1 MQSIIYQ
8 KSKASRK
15 AACPIINDTLC
26 RAKFCKAALWNSDE
40 LCFFGGRQHVT
51 RHLLNGKTIKIT
63 GMKWALFGWAVL
75 GFAPVAG
82 RAADSLLDTT
92 LEDTKLYFTAPLR
105 WDEQDWL
112 YFGGA
117 LLAIGAAHSFDER
130 VRDHFANGSKAVL
143 NGGEDKNSLRDAA
156 PTMAL
161 IAGTGLYAAFL
172 DDRDGYREAWSL
184 IEAGAFSG
192 ATAEVL
198 GYATGR
204 ERPDA
209 TTSANQW
216 GKGGDSFPSLHTA
229 VAFAVG
235 TVFAE
240 SGSDEY
246 RWIRRIIG
254 YGVASATGYVRT
266 SENVH
271 WLSDSVA
278 GAALGIGTARFVL
291 NRQGAQDHAAL
302 QFQPVKNGW
311 LLSYS
316 MRTH

>member
-1 MQSIIYQ
+1 M
-8 KSKASRK
+8 
-15 AACPIINDTLC
+15 
-26 RAKFCKAALWNSDE
+26 NSVD
-40 LCFFGGRQHVT
+40 LGVARRLT
-51 RHLLNGKTIKIT
+51 RYIRYGKTIETT
-63 GMKWALFGWAVL
+63 GMKWALLGWTVL
-75 GFAPVAG
+75 GFVPVAG

-92 LEDTKLYFTAPLR
+92 LEDAKLYFTAPLR
-105 WDEQDWL
+105 WDKEDWL
-112 YFGGA
+112 EFGGA
-117 LLAIGAAHSFDER
+117 FIAIGAAHSFDER
-130 VRDHFANGSKAVL
+130 VRDHFATGSKAIL

-156 PTMAL
+156 PTLAL
-161 IAGTGLYAAFL
+161 IAGTGLYAAFI

-184 IEAGAFSG
+184 VEAGAFSG

-209 TTSANQW
+209 TASANKW
-216 GKGGDSFPSLHTA
+216 GKGGDSFPSLHTT
-229 VAFAVG
+229 VALAVG

-240 SGSDEY
+240 SGNDEY

-254 YGVASATGYVRT
+254 YGAASATGYVRT

-278 GAALGIGTARFVL
+278 GAALGIATARFVL
-291 NRQGAQDHAAL
+291 NRQGAQSHASL

>member
-1 MQSIIYQ
+1 MNSTFF
-8 KSKASRK
+8 
-15 AACPIINDTLC
+15 AAA
-26 RAKFCKAALWNSDE
+26 R
-40 LCFFGGRQHVT
+40 RQT
-51 RHLLNGKTIKIT
+51 RHLRFRRAIKSAK
-63 GMKWALFGWAVL
+63 MKWAMLGLAVV
-75 GFAPVAG
+75 GISPIAG
-82 RAADSLLDTT
+82 HTADSLLDTT
-92 LEDTKLYFTAPLR
+92 LEDTKLYFTSPIR
-105 WDEQDWL
+105 WDEGDWL

-117 LLAIGAAHSFDER
+117 LVAIGAAHSFDDR
-130 VRDHFANGSKAVL
+130 VRDHFATGSKAIL

-156 PTMAL
+156 PTVAL
-161 IAGTGLYAAFL
+161 VAGTGLAAAFI

-198 GYATGR
+198 AYATGR
-204 ERPDA
+204 ERPDE
-209 TTSANQW
+209 TTSPNEW
-216 GKGGDSFPSLHTA
+216 GKHGDSFPSLHTT

-240 SGSDEY
+240 SGNDDY

-254 YGVASATGYVRT
+254 YGVASATGYVRV

-278 GAALGIGTARFVL
+278 GAALGIATARFVL
-291 NRQGAQDHAAL
+291 NRQEAQDHAAL
-302 QFQPVKNGW
+302 QIQPVKNGW
-311 LLSYS
+311 LMSYS

>member
-1 MQSIIYQ
+1 MNFVCF
-8 KSKASRK
+8 
-15 AACPIINDTLC
+15 AAAQRL
-26 RAKFCKAALWNSDE
+26 K
-40 LCFFGGRQHVT
+40 
-51 RHLLNGKTIKIT
+51 RHLRYGKTIKT
-63 GMKWALFGWAVL
+63 AAMKSALLGWTVL
-75 GFAPVAG
+75 GFVPVAG
-82 RAADSLLDTT
+82 YGADSLLDTT

-117 LLAIGAAHSFDER
+117 LVAIGAAHSFDQR
-130 VRDHFANGSKAVL
+130 VRDHFATGSKAIS

-156 PTMAL
+156 PTLAL
-161 IAGTGLYAAFL
+161 IAGTGLYAAFI

-192 ATAEVL
+192 VTAEAL

-216 GKGGDSFPSLHTA
+216 GRGGDSFPSLHTS

-240 SGSDEY
+240 SGNDEY

-254 YGVASATGYVRT
+254 YGVASATGYVRV

-278 GAALGIGTARFVL
+278 GAALGIATARFVL
-291 NRQGAQDHAAL
+291 NRQEARDHAAL

-311 LLSYS
+311 LMSYS

>member
-1 MQSIIYQ
+1 MNS
-8 KSKASRK
+8 SFA
-15 AACPIINDTLC
+15 
-26 RAKFCKAALWNSDE
+26 AAL
-40 LCFFGGRQHVT
+40 RQM
-51 RHLLNGKTIKIT
+51 RDLWFRKTIKSVR
-63 GMKWALFGWAVL
+63 MKWAMLGWAV
-75 GFAPVAG
+75 VAVSPIVG
-82 RAADSLLDTT
+82 HSADSLLDTT

-105 WDEQDWL
+105 WDQEDWL

-117 LLAIGAAHSFDER
+117 LAAIGAAHSLDER
-130 VRDHFANGSKAVL
+130 VRDHFATGSKAIL

-156 PTMAL
+156 PTVAL
-161 IAGTGLYAAFL
+161 IAGTGLAAAFI

-198 GYATGR
+198 GLATGR
-204 ERPDA
+204 ERPDE
-209 TTSANQW
+209 TTSPNQW
-216 GKGGDSFPSLHTA
+216 GKHGDSFPSLHTT

-240 SGSDEY
+240 SGNDEY

-254 YGVASATGYVRT
+254 YGVASATGYIRV

-278 GAALGIGTARFVL
+278 GIGAR
-291 NRQGAQDHAAL
+291 NRHSPICIESTRSTRSRGGVSISA
-302 QFQPVKNGW
+302 G
-311 LLSYS
+311 
-316 MRTH
+316 

>member
-1 MQSIIYQ
+1 MSFAGARQ
-8 KSKASRK
+8 
-15 AACPIINDTLC
+15 PI
-26 RAKFCKAALWNSDE
+26 
-40 LCFFGGRQHVT
+40 RQLQH
-51 RHLLNGKTIKIT
+51 GKTVKT
-63 GMKWALFGWAVL
+63 TRMRWLMLGWAV
-75 GFAPVAG
+75 AG
-82 RAADSLLDTT
+82 IFPIVGHTADTLLDTT
-92 LEDTKLYFTAPLR
+92 LEDAKLYFTSPLR
-105 WDEQDWL
+105 WDQEDWL

-117 LLAIGAAHSFDER
+117 LAAIGAAHSFDER
-130 VRDHFANGSKAVL
+130 VRDHFATGSKAVL

-156 PTMAL
+156 PTVAL
-161 IAGTGLYAAFL
+161 IAGTGLYAAFI
-172 DDRDGYREAWSL
+172 DDHDGYREAWSL
-184 IEAGAFSG
+184 LEAGAFSG

-198 GYATGR
+198 GYAAGR
-204 ERPDA
+204 ERPDE
-209 TTSANQW
+209 TTSPNEW
-216 GKGGDSFPSLHTA
+216 GKRGDSFPSLHTT

-240 SGSDEY
+240 SGNDEY

-254 YGVASATGYVRT
+254 YGVAGATGYVRV

-278 GAALGIGTARFVL
+278 GAALGIATARFVL
-291 NRQGAQDHAAL
+291 NRQEAQDRAAAL

>member
-1 MQSIIYQ
+1 MNSVFL
-8 KSKASRK
+8 
-15 AACPIINDTLC
+15 AAARRLTC
-26 RAKFCKAALWNSDE
+26 
-40 LCFFGGRQHVT
+40 
-51 RHLLNGKTIKIT
+51 HLRDAKTIKSAA
-63 GMKWALFGWAVL
+63 MKWALLGWAVL
-75 GFAPVAG
+75 GFVPVTG

-92 LEDTKLYFTAPLR
+92 LEDAKLYFTAPLR
-105 WDEQDWL
+105 WDEEDWL

-117 LLAIGAAHSFDER
+117 LAAIAAAHSFDER
-130 VRDHFANGSKAVL
+130 VRDHFATGSKAIL

-156 PTMAL
+156 PTLAL
-161 IAGTGLYAAFL
+161 IAGTGLYAAFI

-198 GYATGR
+198 GFAAGR

-209 TTSANQW
+209 TTSANKW
-216 GKGGDSFPSLHTA
+216 GKGGDSFPSLHTT

-240 SGSDEY
+240 SGNDEY

-278 GAALGIGTARFVL
+278 GSALGIATARFVL
-291 NRQGAQDHAAL
+291 NRPGAKDQDPAAL
-302 QFQPVKNGW
+302 QFRPVKNGW

-316 MRTH
+316 MRMH

>member
-1 MQSIIYQ
+1 MFS
-8 KSKASRK
+8 AVARL
-15 AACPIINDTLC
+15 A
-26 RAKFCKAALWNSDE
+26 
-40 LCFFGGRQHVT
+40 T
-51 RHLLNGKTIKIT
+51 RGVRYDKTRNAT
-63 GMKWALFGWAVL
+63 RMKWLMFGWAVV
-75 GFAPVAG
+75 GIFPVVG
-82 RAADSLLDTT
+82 RTADSLLDST
-92 LEDTKLYFTAPLR
+92 LEDTKLYFTSPLR

-117 LLAIGAAHSFDER
+117 LAAIGAAHSFDER
-130 VRDHFANGSKAVL
+130 VRDHFATGSRAIL
-143 NGGEDKNSLRDAA
+143 NGGADKNSLRDAA
-156 PTMAL
+156 PTVAI
-161 IAGTGLYAAFL
+161 IAGTGLYAAFI
-172 DDRDGYREAWSL
+172 DDHDGYREAWSL

-209 TTSANQW
+209 TTSPNEW
-216 GKGGDSFPSLHTA
+216 GKGSDSFPSLHTT

-240 SGSDEY
+240 SGNDEY

-254 YGVASATGYVRT
+254 YGVAGATGYIRVN
-266 SENVH
+266 ENVH

-278 GAALGIGTARFVL
+278 GAALGIATARFVL
-291 NRQGAQDHAAL
+291 NRQGAQDNRAAL
-302 QFQPVKNGW
+302 QFQPIKNGW
-311 LLSYS
+311 MISYS